1 MAISKS
7 QTLITTAPLAPLPP
21 DWKKSA
27 GAVVDF
33 WGVVRG
39 LENDREI
46 SGINYEAYEAMAQH
60 QLEILVAAA
69 RAQFPLEEVVLQHR
83 IGFVAAGEASLFLR
97 ITSAHRT
104 EAFAASSWLIAE
116 LKKKVPIWKRALFVR
131 PDEPRASQPPEPV
144 GARE

>member
-7 QTLITTAPLAPLPP
+7 QILITTAPLAPLPP
-21 DWKKSA
+21 DWKSSE

-39 LENDREI
+39 LEEGREI
-46 SGINYEAYEAMAQH
+46 AGIDYEAYEAMAQH

-69 RAQFPLEEVVLQHR
+69 RAEFALEEIILRHR

-97 ITSAHRT
+97 VTSAHRP
-104 EAFAASSWLIAE
+104 EAFAASVSLIAE
-116 LKKKVPIWKRALFVR
+116 LKKKVPIWKRVLFVR
-131 PDEPRASQPPEPV
+131 PEEVRTAQTNEPV

>member
-1 MAISKS
+1 MAIYNS

-21 DWKKSA
+21 DWKNSA

-39 LENDREI
+39 MEEAREI
-46 SGINYEAYEAMAQH
+46 SGIDYEAYETMAQH
-60 QLEILVAAA
+60 QLEMLVAAA
-69 RAQFPLEEVVLQHR
+69 RAEFPLEEIILRHR

-97 ITSAHRT
+97 VTSAHRA
-104 EAFAASSWLIAE
+104 EAFAASASMIAE
-116 LKKKVPIWKRALFVR
+116 LKKKVPIWKRVVFAR
-131 PDEPRASQPPEPV
+131 PDDSQHAQTSEPI